1 MAHDVFISYSSIDKT
16 AADTVC
22 SILEQNG
29 ISCWM
34 APRDITPGFDFA
46 EAIIDGINSSKL
58 FILLYSSNSNNSK
71 QVIREVD
78 RAVHTGL
85 PVINLRL
92 EDVPL
97 SKQLEYYLGSVH
109 WLDAMTPPLEGH
121 IDKLSEVVKILL
133 RKDDSRGDD
142 LEKIIQDGT
151 LLLGQDRRS
160 ITSAGKNKWNKTVV
174 PVAII
179 AVILIAVILIVS
191 PLLKQKISPGA
202 TAMEKSIAVLPFR
215 NDSPEDST
223 QYFMDGVMEE
233 LLNNLQTIKSL
244 RVCGRTSVEKYR
256 EQNKTIS
263 EIARELGVN
272 YIIEGSGQ
280 KSGNSLR
287 MRVQLI
293 AAEKKR
299 EKHIWANSFEQEN
312 IDLRTY
318 FKAQSGFAEAIA
330 NELNAA
336 LTKEEKK
343 LIEKLPTQ
351 NLSAYEA
358 YLKGQVYWRKLTQI
372 DIETAI
378 KYFNLAKE
386 IDPEYAPAYAG
397 ISMAWA
403 GLVQSG
409 YVSPEDGGPNI
420 MNALAKAVEL
430 DSTLA
435 DVQYTLACINTWIL
449 WDWAGGESAFKKAI
463 SINPNFPEARA
474 YYSHFLHMLGRPDEA
489 KEEIDLA
496 LKLDPANPLIISMYS
511 IDLIFLKRYNEAITV
526 ANEALKLDPTAPVA
540 LSALEIAYHLASRK
554 DETIEILKK
563 YYSTIYKFKTDV
575 FDLNYEKFGYEKT
588 LEIAADTVVGQ
599 LFKTYVLPI
608 DIAWLY
614 IMSGDHTKA
623 INWIEKAFEKRDQN
637 LPYLLLPIFD
647 PLRNDPRFQEI
658 ARKMNLPYK

>member
-1 MAHDVFISYSSIDKT
+1 MAHDVFLSYSSIDKT

-22 SILEQNG
+22 SILEQKG

-34 APRDITPGFDFA
+34 APRDITPGLDFA
-46 EAIIDGINSSKL
+46 EAIVDGIKSSKL

-78 RAVHTGL
+78 RAVHSGL

-109 WLDAMTPPLEGH
+109 WLDALTPPLEGH
-121 IDKLSEVVKILL
+121 IDKLSEVVKIFL
-133 RKDDSRGDD
+133 RKDDSREDD
-142 LEKIIQDGT
+142 LEKVILDGI
-151 LLLGQDRRS
+151 LHLGQDK
-160 ITSAGKNKWNKTVV
+160 SAVTAGGKNKKKKRVV
-174 PVAII
+174 AVAII
-179 AVILIAVILIVS
+179 AVIVIALILIIS
-191 PLLKQKISPGA
+191 PLLKQKLSAKP
-202 TAMEKSIAVLPFR
+202 TSMERSIAVLPFR

-280 KSGNSLR
+280 KSGKSLR

-312 IDLRTY
+312 IDLKTY
-318 FKAQSGFAEAIA
+318 FKTQSSFAEEIA

-336 LTKEEKK
+336 LTQEEKQ
-343 LIEKLPTQ
+343 LIEKMPTQ
-351 NLSAYEA
+351 SLSAYEA
-358 YLKGQVYWRKLTQI
+358 YLKGQVYWRKLTQV

-378 KYFNLAKE
+378 KYFDLAKE
-386 IDPEYAPAYAG
+386 IDPDYAPAYAG
-397 ISMAWA
+397 ISIAWA

-409 YVSPEDGGPNI
+409 YVSPEEGGPNI
-420 MNALAKAVEL
+420 MSSLTRALEL

-435 DVQYTLACINTWIL
+435 DVQYTLACITTWVL

-463 SINPNFPEARA
+463 NINPNFPEARA
-474 YYSHFLHMLGRPDEA
+474 YYSHFLNMLGRPDEA
-489 KEEIDLA
+489 REQIDLA
-496 LKLDPANPLIISMYS
+496 LKLDPANPLIMSIYS
-511 IDLIFLKRYNEAITV
+511 IDLIFFKRYDEAITV
-526 ANEALKLDPTAPVA
+526 ANEALVLDPTAPVA
-540 LSALEIAYHLASRK
+540 LSALELAYHLAGRK

-563 YYSTIYKFKTDV
+563 YFSTIYKFNTDV
-575 FDLNYEKFGYEKT
+575 FDVNYKKSGYEKT
-588 LEIAADTVVGQ
+588 LEIAADTIVGQ
-599 LFKTYVLPI
+599 LSRTYFLPI

-614 IMSGDHTKA
+614 LMSGDHNKA
-623 INWIEKAFEKRDQN
+623 LNWVEKAFEIRDQN

-647 PLRNDPRFQEI
+647 PLRSDIRFQEI